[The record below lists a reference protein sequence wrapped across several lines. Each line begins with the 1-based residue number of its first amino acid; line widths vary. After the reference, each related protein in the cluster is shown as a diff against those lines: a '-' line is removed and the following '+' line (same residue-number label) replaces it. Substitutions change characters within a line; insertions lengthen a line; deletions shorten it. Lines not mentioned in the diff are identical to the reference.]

1 MSMPKDFSED
11 GAAGASGPPQGTSG
25 TFGNSSSGGAIPQN
39 WLSNGALAP
48 NGYGGVWNGNQI
60 TQQQASDEFGA
71 GALGQGALGLMF
83 EDGGTVPDQD
93 DAGAGADP
101 SGDTP
106 GGDPT
111 SGTGDPIS
119 LALTTVDN
127 ALAYGRKLNGL
138 PSSGGDSQQAA
149 AMPTIPGNQSDTPGP
164 YQPGQPRPQQQ
175 AANMPMQPPS
185 QSESGVKPLQPMPG
199 RLPPTSNP
207 FGKRTAANEP
217 GDGDGD
223 GDDTTPTIPTG
234 DDEEETA

>member
-25 TFGNSSSGGAIPQN
+25 TFGTSSSGGAIPQS
-39 WLSNGALAP
+39 WLANGALAP

-60 TQQQASDEFGA
+60 TQQQASDKFGA
-71 GALGQGALGLMF
+71 GALAQGALGLMF
-83 EDGGTVPDQD
+83 EGGGTVPDQD

-101 SGDTP
+101 SS
-106 GGDPT
+106 GDPT

-149 AMPTIPGNQSDTPGP
+149 AMPTIPGNQSNTPGP

-175 AANMPMQPPS
+175 AANMPMQPSS
-185 QSESGVKPLQPMPG
+185 QSESGVKPIQPMPG

-207 FGKRTAANEP
+207 FGKRADN
-217 GDGDGD
+217 DQGD
-223 GDDTTPTIPTG
+223 GDDSAPTIPTD
-234 DDEEETA
+234 DDEETA